1 MDVDDY
7 MVGVYTRL
15 PAKPSVTIGGAST
28 AIEAK
33 WCGDAPM
40 LKAQR
45 HGTDPRVDADCA
57 WEHPASGSGE
67 GEGCG

>member
-7 MVGVYTRL
+7 MAGVYTRL

-33 WCGDAPM
+33 WCGDASV

-45 HGTDPRVDADCA
+45 HGIDPRAGSDHAR
-57 WEHPASGSGE
+57 EGPASGSGE